1 MGEVAAERAAVA
13 DRRMREVRHRRRDQ
27 RQVPRD
33 LGRAHQLDVAR
44 QRADAHRPVG
54 DRDALQLGEAAD
66 VDEELRREKPQVQRR
81 DEALPA
87 GQDLRVV
94 AMPAQERQ
102 RLGERARADV
112 VESRRLH
119 GPYLIASGLI
129 GEPVPPVMT
138 SGGPV
143 KKNS

>member
-87 GQDLRVV
+87 GQDLRLV

-102 RLGERARADV
+102 RLAERARADV